1 MNNLKLGLIPPETSS
16 RNSRHLLLD
25 REVRQ
30 LSPAIEWA
38 SVGLFLLKI
47 AHNSAYPN
55 ARAAEHGIFGDGR
68 FNMVYKL

>member
-1 MNNLKLGLIPPETSS
+1 MDIMDLPRLGLIPPETSS

-38 SVGLFLLKI
+38 SVDCTAQSVGYCTVDWLL
-47 AHNSAYPN
+47 H
-55 ARAAEHGIFGDGR
+55 
-68 FNMVYKL
+68 